1 MWKEDMIMRLIFRE
15 LFIFSPSEKKAKK
28 VEFTDG
34 INIITSS
41 QEDGTDRGKSVIMR
55 SLYHTMGAEGCF
67 EKNWEGKD
75 KVYVLKIDIDGIWY
89 YIYRSA
95 ELFKF
100 FSEDKEVLFTSVSS
114 RELSEKLKRY
124 TNFAVQLPNR
134 SEKLEVTPPAYNY
147 LPFYLDQDHYEGNN
161 YAAFKNLGQYAGF
174 RENVLF
180 YHLGVYNEE
189 YFELVHSRDEIKER
203 KAKCESQLDIFKAM
217 IEGLD
222 KKLAGASVSSSYE
235 ALRKDV
241 AIYQKEYAEVLDK
254 LSKSKKKLIDLRNHL
269 YETEQMLKEI
279 EDVSKES
286 EKKIKKL
293 RKHICP
299 ECGTELADTIQLK
312 SKNYNLIEDAILIK
326 NDLQISLLEYQMQI
340 EKEEK
345 MYKELLEQMSAYE
358 KKLKINN
365 EKTDDV
371 LRQKGLSELR
381 DEVVSEQVDVIDAI
395 ETAKAELKD
404 VGTKINAY
412 GTKKK
417 RVEAQYYEHMMTAR
431 TQFGLNELSP
441 DSFKKITNSVNA
453 SGSNKNIATI
463 VWYITILEL
472 RKMFNKDAIEFP
484 VVFDS
489 PNNVETDNQKKYG
502 LVQYIINK
510 CDSGQL
516 ILSLL
521 GFNEKDI
528 EPDKQVH
535 IITLTND
542 KYKLLDS
549 ESYELYKD
557 LLDELCDASSLQ
569 I

>member
-1 MWKEDMIMRLIFRE
+1 MRLIFRE

-28 VEFTDG
+28 VEFVDG
-34 INIITSS
+34 INVITSS

-55 SLYHTMGAEGCF
+55 SLYHTMGAEGYF

-75 KVYVLKIDIDGIWY
+75 KVYVLKIDIDGIEY
-89 YIYRSA
+89 FIYRSA

-100 FSEDKEVLFTSVSS
+100 FSEDKKVLFTSVSS
-114 RELSEKLKRY
+114 KELSEKLKQY
-124 TNFAVQLPNR
+124 TDFAVQLPNR
-134 SEKLEVTPPAYNY
+134 SEKLEVTPPVYNY

-161 YAAFKNLGQYAGF
+161 YAAFRNLGQYTRF

-189 YFELVHSRDEIKER
+189 YFELVRSRDEIKER
-203 KAKCESQLDIFKAM
+203 KAKSELQLEIVKAM
-217 IEGLD
+217 LKGLD

-235 ALRKDV
+235 ALKKDV
-241 AIYQKEYAEVLDK
+241 AIYQKEYADVLDK
-254 LSKSKKKLIDLRNHL
+254 LSRSKKKLIDLRNHL
-269 YETEQMLKEI
+269 YETEQLLKEI
-279 EDVSKES
+279 EEVSRES
-286 EKKIKKL
+286 ERKIKKL

-299 ECGTELADTIQLK
+299 ECGTELSDTIHLK
-312 SKNYNLIEDAILIK
+312 SKNYNLIEDAILLK
-326 NDLQISLLEYQMQI
+326 NDLQISFLEYQREI
-340 EKEEK
+340 EKEENI
-345 MYKELLEQMSAYE
+345 YKKFLEQMSIYE
-358 KKLKINN
+358 QKLRINT
-365 EKTDDV
+365 EKVEDV

-395 ETAKAELKD
+395 EADKAELMVIK
-404 VGTKINAY
+404 TKINAY

-417 RVEAQYYEHMMTAR
+417 QVEEQYYEYMLTAR

-441 DSFKKITNSVNA
+441 DSFRKLTNSVNA
-453 SGSNKNIATI
+453 SGSNKNIVTI
-463 VWYITILEL
+463 VWYIVILEL
-472 RKMFNKDAIEFP
+472 RKIFNKEAIEFP

-510 CDSGQL
+510 CSSGQL

-521 GFNEKDI
+521 GFDEKDI
-528 EPDKQVH
+528 ETDKEIH
-535 IITLTND
+535 IIKLTND

-557 LLDELCDASSLQ
+557 LLDELCDAS
-569 I
+569 

>member
-1 MWKEDMIMRLIFRE
+1 MRLIFRE

-55 SLYHTMGAEGCF
+55 SLYHTMGAEGWF

-75 KVYVLKIDIDGIWY
+75 KVYILKFDIDGIGY

-100 FSEDKEVLFTSVSS
+100 FSDDKEVLFKSVSS
-114 RELSEKLKRY
+114 RELSEKLKCY

-147 LPFYLDQDHYEGNN
+147 LPFYLDQDHYDGNN
-161 YAAFKNLGQYAGF
+161 YAAFKNLGQYTGF

-180 YHLGVYNEE
+180 YHLGIYNEE
-189 YFELVHSRDEIKER
+189 YFELVHSREKIKER
-203 KAKCESQLDIFKAM
+203 KAKRESKLEIFKAM
-217 IEGLD
+217 RESIDE
-222 KKLAGASVSSSYE
+222 KLAGISVSSSYE

-241 AIYQKEYAEVLDK
+241 SIYQKEYADVMDK
-254 LSKSKKKLIDLRNHL
+254 LSKSKKKLIDLRNQL
-269 YETEQMLKEI
+269 YEAENMLKEI
-279 EDVSKES
+279 DNVSKDS
-286 EKKIKKL
+286 ERKINKL

-326 NDLQISLLEYQMQI
+326 NDLQISLLEYQRKI

-345 MYKELLEQMSAYE
+345 LYEELLEQMSIYE
-358 KKLKINN
+358 KKLRINN
-365 EKTDDV
+365 KKANDV
-371 LRQKGLSELR
+371 LRQKGLSELK
-381 DEVVSEQVDVIDAI
+381 DDVVSEQSDMINAI
-395 ETAKAELKD
+395 ENDKAELKS
-404 VGTKINAY
+404 VGSKINAY
-412 GTKKK
+412 GVKKK
-417 RVEAQYYEHMMTAR
+417 RLEEQYYEHMMTAR

-463 VWYITILEL
+463 IWYITILEL
-472 RKMFNKDAIEFP
+472 RRIFNKNAIEFP

-502 LVQYIINK
+502 LVQYIVNK
-510 CDSGQL
+510 CNSGQL

-528 EPDKQVH
+528 KTDKKINV
-535 IITLTND
+535 IMLTND

-549 ESYELYKD
+549 ESYELYED
-557 LLDELCDASSLQ
+557 LLNKLCDA
-569 I
+569 

>member
-75 KVYVLKIDIDGIWY
+75 KVYVLKIDIDGIGY

-147 LPFYLDQDHYEGNN
+147 LPFYIDQDHYEGNN
-161 YAAFKNLGQYAGF
+161 YAAFKNLGQYVGF

-189 YFELVHSRDEIKER
+189 YFELVHSRDEIKEK
-203 KAKCESQLDIFKAM
+203 KAQSESQLEIFKAM

-222 KKLAGASVSSSYE
+222 KKLAGVSVSSSYE

-293 RKHICP
+293 CKHICP

-358 KKLKINN
+358 KN
-365 EKTDDV
+365 
-371 LRQKGLSELR
+371 
-381 DEVVSEQVDVIDAI
+381 
-395 ETAKAELKD
+395 
-404 VGTKINAY
+404 
-412 GTKKK
+412 
-417 RVEAQYYEHMMTAR
+417 
-431 TQFGLNELSP
+431 
-441 DSFKKITNSVNA
+441 
-453 SGSNKNIATI
+453 
-463 VWYITILEL
+463 
-472 RKMFNKDAIEFP
+472 
-484 VVFDS
+484 
-489 PNNVETDNQKKYG
+489 
-502 LVQYIINK
+502 
-510 CDSGQL
+510 
-516 ILSLL
+516 
-521 GFNEKDI
+521 
-528 EPDKQVH
+528 
-535 IITLTND
+535 
-542 KYKLLDS
+542 
-549 ESYELYKD
+549 
-557 LLDELCDASSLQ
+557 
-569 I
+569 

>member
-15 LFIFSPSEKKAKK
+15 LFVFSPSEKKAKK
-28 VEFTDG
+28 VVFMDG

-67 EKNWEGKD
+67 EKNWEGKN
-75 KVYVLKIDIDGIWY
+75 KVYVLKMDIDGIEY

-100 FSEDKEVLFTSVSS
+100 FSKDKKVLFTSVSS

-134 SEKLEVTPPAYNY
+134 SERLEVTPPAYNY

-189 YFELVHSRDEIKER
+189 YFQLVHSRDEIKER
-203 KAKCESQLDIFKAM
+203 KAKNESQLEIYKAM
-217 IEGLD
+217 LEGLD

-235 ALRKDV
+235 ALKKDV

-269 YETEQMLKEI
+269 YETGQMLKEI

-299 ECGTELADTIQLK
+299 ECGRELSDTIQLK
-312 SKNYNLIEDAILIK
+312 SKNYNLIEDAILLK
-326 NDLQISLLEYQMQI
+326 NDLQVSLLEYQKKI

-345 MYKELLEQMSAYE
+345 LYKELLGQMSEYE
-358 KKLKINN
+358 KKLKINTR
-365 EKTDDV
+365 KVDDV
-371 LRQKGLSELR
+371 LRRKGLSELR
-381 DEVVSEQVDVIDAI
+381 DEVVSEQMDVIGTI
-395 ETAKAELKD
+395 EKDKAELKT
-404 VGTKINAY
+404 VGTQISAY

-417 RVEAQYYEHMMTAR
+417 RIEEQYYEHMLTAR

-441 DSFKKITNSVNA
+441 DSFKKLTNSVNA

-472 RKMFNKDAIEFP
+472 RKIFNGEAIEFP

-489 PNNVETDNQKKYG
+489 PNNVETDNQKKHG
-502 LVQYIINK
+502 LVQYIIDK
-510 CDSGQL
+510 CNSGQL

-521 GFNEKDI
+521 GFDEKNI
-528 EPDKQVH
+528 ETDKQIH

-542 KYKLLDS
+542 KYQLLDS

-557 LLDELCDASSLQ
+557 LLDELCAAS
-569 I
+569 

>member
-1 MWKEDMIMRLIFRE
+1 MIMRLIFRE

-28 VEFTDG
+28 VEFVDG
-34 INIITSS
+34 INVITSS

-55 SLYHTMGAEGCF
+55 SLYHTMGAEGYF

-75 KVYVLKIDIDGIWY
+75 KVYVLKIDIDGIEY
-89 YIYRSA
+89 FIYRSA

-100 FSEDKEVLFTSVSS
+100 FSEDKKVLFTSVSS
-114 RELSEKLKRY
+114 KELSEKLKQY
-124 TNFAVQLPNR
+124 TDFAVQLPNR
-134 SEKLEVTPPAYNY
+134 SEKLEVTPPVYNY

-161 YAAFKNLGQYAGF
+161 YAAFRNLGQYTRF

-189 YFELVHSRDEIKER
+189 YFELVRSRDEIKER
-203 KAKCESQLDIFKAM
+203 KAKSELQLEIVKAM
-217 IEGLD
+217 LKGLD

-235 ALRKDV
+235 ALKKDV
-241 AIYQKEYAEVLDK
+241 AIYQKEYADVLDK
-254 LSKSKKKLIDLRNHL
+254 LSRSKKKLIDLRNHL
-269 YETEQMLKEI
+269 YETEQLLKEI
-279 EDVSKES
+279 EEVSRES
-286 EKKIKKL
+286 ERKIKKL

-299 ECGTELADTIQLK
+299 ECGTELSDTIHLK
-312 SKNYNLIEDAILIK
+312 SKNYNLIEDAILLK
-326 NDLQISLLEYQMQI
+326 NDLQISFLEYQREI
-340 EKEEK
+340 EKEENI
-345 MYKELLEQMSAYE
+345 YKKFLEQMSIYE
-358 KKLKINN
+358 QKLRINT
-365 EKTDDV
+365 EKVEDV

-395 ETAKAELKD
+395 EADKAELMVIK
-404 VGTKINAY
+404 TKINAY

-417 RVEAQYYEHMMTAR
+417 QVEEQYYEYMLTAR

-441 DSFKKITNSVNA
+441 DSFRKLTNSVNA
-453 SGSNKNIATI
+453 SGSNKNIVTI
-463 VWYITILEL
+463 VWYIVILEL
-472 RKMFNKDAIEFP
+472 RKIFNKEAIEFP

-510 CDSGQL
+510 CSSGQL

-521 GFNEKDI
+521 GFDEKDI
-528 EPDKQVH
+528 ETDKEIH
-535 IITLTND
+535 IIKLTND

-557 LLDELCDASSLQ
+557 LLDELCDAS
-569 I
+569 

>member
-75 KVYVLKIDIDGIWY
+75 KVYVLKIDIDGIGY

-114 RELSEKLKRY
+114 RELSEKLKSY

-147 LPFYLDQDHYEGNN
+147 LPFYIDQDHYEGNN
-161 YAAFKNLGQYAGF
+161 YAAFKNLGQYVGF

-189 YFELVHSRDEIKER
+189 YFELVHSRDEIKEK
-203 KAKCESQLDIFKAM
+203 KAQSESQLEIFKAM

-222 KKLAGASVSSSYE
+222 KKLAGVSVSSSYE

-241 AIYQKEYAEVLDK
+241 AIYQKEYAEVLGK

-326 NDLQISLLEYQMQI
+326 NDLQISLLEYQRQI

-381 DEVVSEQVDVIDAI
+381 DEVVSEQIDVIDAI
-395 ETAKAELKD
+395 ETAKAELKA

-412 GTKKK
+412 GTK
-417 RVEAQYYEHMMTAR
+417 R
-431 TQFGLNELSP
+431 
-441 DSFKKITNSVNA
+441 
-453 SGSNKNIATI
+453 SG
-463 VWYITILEL
+463 
-472 RKMFNKDAIEFP
+472 
-484 VVFDS
+484 
-489 PNNVETDNQKKYG
+489 
-502 LVQYIINK
+502 
-510 CDSGQL
+510 
-516 ILSLL
+516 
-521 GFNEKDI
+521 
-528 EPDKQVH
+528 
-535 IITLTND
+535 
-542 KYKLLDS
+542 
-549 ESYELYKD
+549 
-557 LLDELCDASSLQ
+557 
-569 I
+569 

>member
-1 MWKEDMIMRLIFRE
+1 MIMRLIFRE
-15 LFIFSPSEKKAKK
+15 LYIFSPSEKKAKK
-28 VEFTDG
+28 VDFKDG
-34 INIITSS
+34 VNIITSS

-55 SLYHTMGAEGCF
+55 SLYHAMGAEGYF
-67 EKNWEGKD
+67 ERNWGNKD
-75 KVYVLKIDIDGIWY
+75 KVYILGVEIDDKKY
-89 YIYRSA
+89 YLYRSA

-100 FSEDKEVLFTSVSS
+100 FTWDKKVLFSSISS
-114 RELSEKLKRY
+114 RELSEKFKKY

-134 SEKLEVTPPAYNY
+134 NEKMEVTPPVYNY

-161 YAAFKNLGQYAGF
+161 YASFKNLGQYTGF

-203 KAKCESQLDIFKAM
+203 KAKNESQFEILEAM
-217 IEGLD
+217 LAGLD
-222 KKLAGASVSSSYE
+222 KKLEGMSISSSYE
-235 ALRKDV
+235 ALKKDV
-241 AIYQKEYAEVLDK
+241 DMYQRDYSLVLDK

-269 YETEQMLKEI
+269 YETELMLREI

-293 RKHICP
+293 CKHICP
-299 ECGTELADTIQLK
+299 ECGTELSDTILLK
-312 SKNYNLIEDAILIK
+312 SRHYNLIEDAILIK
-326 NDLQISLLEYQMQI
+326 NDLQKSLLEYQSKI
-340 EKEEK
+340 EKEESV
-345 MYKELLEQMSAYE
+345 YKKLLDDMSVYE
-358 KKLKINN
+358 EKLKINN
-365 EKTDDV
+365 KQADDV

-381 DEVVSEQVDVIDAI
+381 DEIISERVDVTSAI
-395 ETAKAELKD
+395 ETDMAELKT
-404 VGTKINAY
+404 VGEKIKAY
-412 GTKKK
+412 GAKKK
-417 RVEAQYYEHMMTAR
+417 KIEKQYYECMMMAR
-431 TQFGLNELSP
+431 TKFGLNELSTE
-441 DSFKKITNSVNA
+441 SFRKLTNSVNA

-472 RKMFNKDAIEFP
+472 RKLFNKEAIEFP

-489 PNNVETDNQKKYG
+489 PNNVETDNQKKHS

-510 CDSGQL
+510 CSSGQL

-521 GFNEKDI
+521 GFEENDI
-528 EPDKQVH
+528 ETDKQIH
-535 IITLTND
+535 IVTLSNA

-557 LLDELCDASSLQ
+557 LLDELCDASIDSKPKV
-569 I
+569 

>member
-1 MWKEDMIMRLIFRE
+1 MRLIFRE

-75 KVYVLKIDIDGIWY
+75 KVYVLKIDIDGIGY

>member
-1 MWKEDMIMRLIFRE
+1 MRLIFRE
-15 LFIFSPSEKKAKK
+15 LFVFSPSEKKAKK
-28 VEFTDG
+28 VVFMDG

-67 EKNWEGKD
+67 EKNWEGKN
-75 KVYVLKIDIDGIWY
+75 KVYVLKMDIDGIEY

-100 FSEDKEVLFTSVSS
+100 FSKDKKVLFTSVSS

-134 SEKLEVTPPAYNY
+134 SERLEVTPPAYNY

-189 YFELVHSRDEIKER
+189 YFQLVHSRDEIKER
-203 KAKCESQLDIFKAM
+203 KAKNESQLEIYKAM
-217 IEGLD
+217 LEGLD

-235 ALRKDV
+235 ALKKDV

-269 YETEQMLKEI
+269 YETGQMLKEI

-299 ECGTELADTIQLK
+299 ECGRELSDTIQLK
-312 SKNYNLIEDAILIK
+312 SKNYNLIEDAILLK
-326 NDLQISLLEYQMQI
+326 NDLQVSLLEYQKKI

-345 MYKELLEQMSAYE
+345 LYKELLGQMSEYE
-358 KKLKINN
+358 KKLKINTR
-365 EKTDDV
+365 KVDDV
-371 LRQKGLSELR
+371 LRRKGLSELR
-381 DEVVSEQVDVIDAI
+381 DEVVSEQMDVIGTI
-395 ETAKAELKD
+395 EKDKAELKT
-404 VGTKINAY
+404 VGTQISAY

-417 RVEAQYYEHMMTAR
+417 RIEEQYYEHMLTAR

-441 DSFKKITNSVNA
+441 DSFKKLTNSVNA

-472 RKMFNKDAIEFP
+472 RKIFNGEAIEFP

-489 PNNVETDNQKKYG
+489 PNNVETDNQKKHG
-502 LVQYIINK
+502 LVQYIIDK
-510 CDSGQL
+510 CNSGQL

-521 GFNEKDI
+521 GFDEKNI
-528 EPDKQVH
+528 ETDKQIH

-542 KYKLLDS
+542 KYQLLDS

-557 LLDELCDASSLQ
+557 LLDELCDAS
-569 I
+569 

>member
-1 MWKEDMIMRLIFRE
+1 MRLIFRE

-75 KVYVLKIDIDGIWY
+75 KVYILKFDIDGIGY

-100 FSEDKEVLFTSVSS
+100 FSDDKEVLFKSVSS
-114 RELSEKLKRY
+114 RELSEKLKCY

-147 LPFYLDQDHYEGNN
+147 LPFYLDQDHYDGNN
-161 YAAFKNLGQYAGF
+161 YAAFKNLGQYTGF

-180 YHLGVYNEE
+180 YHLGIYNEE
-189 YFELVHSRDEIKER
+189 YFKLVHSREKIKER
-203 KAKCESQLDIFKAM
+203 KAKRESKLEIFKAM
-217 IEGLD
+217 WESIDE
-222 KKLAGASVSSSYE
+222 KLAGISVSSSYE

-241 AIYQKEYAEVLDK
+241 AIYQKEYADVMDK
-254 LSKSKKKLIDLRNHL
+254 LSKSKKKLIDLRNQL
-269 YETEQMLKEI
+269 YEAENMLKEI
-279 EDVSKES
+279 DNVSKDS
-286 EKKIKKL
+286 ERKINKL

-312 SKNYNLIEDAILIK
+312 SKNYNLIEDVILIK
-326 NDLQISLLEYQMQI
+326 NDLQISLLEYQRKI

-345 MYKELLEQMSAYE
+345 LYEELLEQMFIYE
-358 KKLKINN
+358 KKLRINN
-365 EKTDDV
+365 KKANDV
-371 LRQKGLSELR
+371 LRQKGLSELK
-381 DEVVSEQVDVIDAI
+381 DDVVSEQSDMINAI
-395 ETAKAELKD
+395 ENDKAELKS
-404 VGTKINAY
+404 VGSKINAY
-412 GTKKK
+412 GVKKK
-417 RVEAQYYEHMMTAR
+417 QLEEQYYEHMMTAR

-463 VWYITILEL
+463 IWYITILEL
-472 RKMFNKDAIEFP
+472 RRIFNKNAIEFP

-502 LVQYIINK
+502 LVQYIVNK
-510 CDSGQL
+510 CNSGQL

-528 EPDKQVH
+528 KTDKKINV
-535 IITLTND
+535 IMLTND

-549 ESYELYKD
+549 ESYELYED
-557 LLDELCDASSLQ
+557 LLNKLCDA
-569 I
+569 

>member
-1 MWKEDMIMRLIFRE
+1 MRLIFRE
-15 LFIFSPSEKKAKK
+15 LFVFSPSEKKAKK
-28 VEFTDG
+28 VVFMDG

-67 EKNWEGKD
+67 EKNWEGKN
-75 KVYVLKIDIDGIWY
+75 KVYVLKMDIDGIEY

-100 FSEDKEVLFTSVSS
+100 FSKDKKVLFTSVSS

-134 SEKLEVTPPAYNY
+134 SERLEVTPPAYNY

-189 YFELVHSRDEIKER
+189 YFQLVHSRDEIKER
-203 KAKCESQLDIFKAM
+203 KAKNESQLEIYKAM
-217 IEGLD
+217 LEGLD

-235 ALRKDV
+235 ALKKDV
-241 AIYQKEYAEVLDK
+241 AVYQKEYAEVLDK

-269 YETEQMLKEI
+269 YETGQMLKEI

-299 ECGTELADTIQLK
+299 ECGRELSDTIQLK
-312 SKNYNLIEDAILIK
+312 SKNYNLIEDAILLK
-326 NDLQISLLEYQMQI
+326 NDLQVSLLEYQKKI

-345 MYKELLEQMSAYE
+345 LYKELLGQMSEYE
-358 KKLKINN
+358 KKLKINTR
-365 EKTDDV
+365 KVDDV
-371 LRQKGLSELR
+371 LRRKGLSELR
-381 DEVVSEQVDVIDAI
+381 DEVVSEQMDVIGTI
-395 ETAKAELKD
+395 EKDKAELKT
-404 VGTKINAY
+404 VGTQISAY

-417 RVEAQYYEHMMTAR
+417 RIEEQYYEHMLTAR

-441 DSFKKITNSVNA
+441 DSFKKLTNSVNA

-472 RKMFNKDAIEFP
+472 RKIFNGEAIEFP

-489 PNNVETDNQKKYG
+489 PNNVETDNQKKHG
-502 LVQYIINK
+502 LVQYIIDK
-510 CDSGQL
+510 CNSGQL

-521 GFNEKDI
+521 GFDEKNI
-528 EPDKQVH
+528 ETDKQIH

-542 KYKLLDS
+542 KYQLLDS

-557 LLDELCDASSLQ
+557 LLDELCDAS
-569 I
+569 

>member
-1 MWKEDMIMRLIFRE
+1 MIMRLIFRE
-15 LFIFSPSEKKAKK
+15 LYIFVPSEKKAKK

-67 EKNWEGKD
+67 ERNWASKD
-75 KVYVLKIDIDGIWY
+75 KVYILKIDIDGVGY
-89 YIYRSA
+89 YVYRSA

-100 FSEDKEVLFTSVSS
+100 FNVDKKVLFTSVSS
-114 RELSEKLKRY
+114 MELSENLRRY

-161 YAAFKNLGQYAGF
+161 YSSFNKLGQYTGF
-174 RENVLF
+174 RESVLF

-189 YFELVHSRDEIKER
+189 YFELLHNRDEIKER
-203 KAKCESQLDIFKAM
+203 KEENESQMVILNAMLD
-217 IEGLD
+217 GLD
-222 KKLAGASVSSSYE
+222 RKLAGASVSSSYE
-235 ALRKDV
+235 ALQKDI
-241 AIYQKEYAEVLDK
+241 AMYQREYSEVLNK
-254 LSKSKKKLIDLRNHL
+254 LSTSKKKLIDLRNHL

-279 EDVSKES
+279 EDVSGES

-293 RKHICP
+293 CRHICP
-299 ECGTELADTIQLK
+299 ECGTELSDTIHLK
-312 SKNYNLIEDAILIK
+312 SKHYNLIEDAILIK
-326 NDLQISLLEYQMQI
+326 NDLQISLLEYQRQI

-345 MYKELLEQMSAYE
+345 IYKELLGQMSAYE
-358 KKLKINN
+358 EKLKINN
-365 EKTDDV
+365 EQADDV

-381 DEVVSEQVDVIDAI
+381 DEVVSEQMDVVDAI
-395 ETAKAELKD
+395 EADKAELKV
-404 VGTKINAY
+404 VGAKIKAY
-412 GTKKK
+412 GEKKK
-417 RVEAQYYEHMMTAR
+417 KVEEQYYEHMMAAR
-431 TQFGLNELSP
+431 TKFGLNELSP
-441 DSFKKITNSVNA
+441 DSFKKLTNSVNA

-472 RKMFNKDAIEFP
+472 RKLFNKDAIEFP

-502 LVQYIINK
+502 LVQYVADK
-510 CDSGQL
+510 CGSGQL

-521 GFNEKDI
+521 GFEEKDI
-528 EPDKQVH
+528 ETDSH
-535 IITLTND
+535 INIITLTNE
-542 KYKLLDS
+542 KYKLLDV
-549 ESYELYKD
+549 ESYETYKD
-557 LLDELCDASSLQ
+557 LLDELCDASYSQ

>member
-1 MWKEDMIMRLIFRE
+1 MRLIFRE
-15 LFIFSPSEKKAKK
+15 LFVFSPSEKKAKK
-28 VEFTDG
+28 VVFMDG

-67 EKNWEGKD
+67 EKNWEGKN
-75 KVYVLKIDIDGIWY
+75 KVYVLKMDIDGIEY

-100 FSEDKEVLFTSVSS
+100 FSKDKKVLFTSVSS

-134 SEKLEVTPPAYNY
+134 SERLEVTPPAYNY

-189 YFELVHSRDEIKER
+189 YFQLVHSRDEIKER
-203 KAKCESQLDIFKAM
+203 KAKNESQLEIYKAM
-217 IEGLD
+217 LEGLD

-235 ALRKDV
+235 ALKKDV

-254 LSKSKKKLIDLRNHL
+254 LSKSKKRLIDLRNHL
-269 YETEQMLKEI
+269 YETGQMLKEI

-299 ECGTELADTIQLK
+299 ECGRELSDTIQLK
-312 SKNYNLIEDAILIK
+312 SKNYNLIEDAILLK
-326 NDLQISLLEYQMQI
+326 NDLQVSLLEYQKKI

-345 MYKELLEQMSAYE
+345 LYKELLGQMSEYE
-358 KKLKINN
+358 KKLKINTR
-365 EKTDDV
+365 KVDDV
-371 LRQKGLSELR
+371 LRRKGLSELR
-381 DEVVSEQVDVIDAI
+381 DEVVSEQMDVIGKI
-395 ETAKAELKD
+395 EKDKAELKT
-404 VGTKINAY
+404 VGTQISAY

-417 RVEAQYYEHMMTAR
+417 RIEEQYYEHMLTAR

-441 DSFKKITNSVNA
+441 DSFKKLTNSVNA

-472 RKMFNKDAIEFP
+472 RKIFNGEAIEFP

-489 PNNVETDNQKKYG
+489 PNNVETDNQKKHG
-502 LVQYIINK
+502 LVQYIIDK
-510 CDSGQL
+510 CNSGQL

-521 GFNEKDI
+521 GFDEKNI
-528 EPDKQVH
+528 ETDKQIH

-542 KYKLLDS
+542 KYQLLDS

-557 LLDELCDASSLQ
+557 LLDELCDAS
-569 I
+569 

>member
-15 LFIFSPSEKKAKK
+15 LFVFSPSEKKAKK
-28 VEFTDG
+28 VVFMDG

-67 EKNWEGKD
+67 EKNWEGKN
-75 KVYVLKIDIDGIWY
+75 KVYVLKMDIDGIEY

-100 FSEDKEVLFTSVSS
+100 FSKDKKVLFTSVSS

-134 SEKLEVTPPAYNY
+134 SERLEVTPPAYNY

-189 YFELVHSRDEIKER
+189 YFQLVHSRDEIKER
-203 KAKCESQLDIFKAM
+203 KAKNESQLEIYKAM
-217 IEGLD
+217 LEGLD

-235 ALRKDV
+235 ALKKDV
-241 AIYQKEYAEVLDK
+241 AVYQKEYAEVLDK

-269 YETEQMLKEI
+269 YETGQMLKEI

-299 ECGTELADTIQLK
+299 ECGRELSDTIQLK
-312 SKNYNLIEDAILIK
+312 SKNYNLIEDAILLK
-326 NDLQISLLEYQMQI
+326 NDLQVSLLEYQKKI

-345 MYKELLEQMSAYE
+345 LYKELLGQMSEYE
-358 KKLKINN
+358 KKLKINTR
-365 EKTDDV
+365 KVDDV
-371 LRQKGLSELR
+371 LRRKGLSELR
-381 DEVVSEQVDVIDAI
+381 DEVVSEQMDVIGTI
-395 ETAKAELKD
+395 EKDKAELKT
-404 VGTKINAY
+404 VGTQISAY

-417 RVEAQYYEHMMTAR
+417 RIEEQYYEHMLTAR

-441 DSFKKITNSVNA
+441 DSFKKLTNSVNA

-472 RKMFNKDAIEFP
+472 RKIFNGEAIEFP

-489 PNNVETDNQKKYG
+489 PNNVETDNQKKHG
-502 LVQYIINK
+502 LVQYIIDK
-510 CDSGQL
+510 CNSGQL

-521 GFNEKDI
+521 GFDEKNI
-528 EPDKQVH
+528 ETDKQIH

-542 KYKLLDS
+542 KYQLLDS

-557 LLDELCDASSLQ
+557 LLDELCDAS
-569 I
+569 

>member
-55 SLYHTMGAEGCF
+55 SLYHTMGAEGWF

-75 KVYVLKIDIDGIWY
+75 KVYILKFDIDGIGY

-100 FSEDKEVLFTSVSS
+100 FSDDKEVLFKSVSS
-114 RELSEKLKRY
+114 RELSEKLKCY

-147 LPFYLDQDHYEGNN
+147 LPFYLDQDHYDGNN
-161 YAAFKNLGQYAGF
+161 YAAFKNLGQYTGF

-180 YHLGVYNEE
+180 YHLGIYNEE
-189 YFELVHSRDEIKER
+189 YFELVHSREKIKER
-203 KAKCESQLDIFKAM
+203 KAKRESKLEIFKAM
-217 IEGLD
+217 RESIDE
-222 KKLAGASVSSSYE
+222 KLAGISVSSSYE

-241 AIYQKEYAEVLDK
+241 SIYQKEYADVMDK
-254 LSKSKKKLIDLRNHL
+254 LSKSKKKLIDLRNQL
-269 YETEQMLKEI
+269 YEAENMLKEI
-279 EDVSKES
+279 DNVSKDS
-286 EKKIKKL
+286 ERKINKL

-326 NDLQISLLEYQMQI
+326 NDLQISLLEYQRKI

-345 MYKELLEQMSAYE
+345 LYEELLEQMSIYE
-358 KKLKINN
+358 KKLRINN
-365 EKTDDV
+365 KKANDV
-371 LRQKGLSELR
+371 LRQKGLSELK
-381 DEVVSEQVDVIDAI
+381 DDVVSEQSDMINAI
-395 ETAKAELKD
+395 ENDKAELKS
-404 VGTKINAY
+404 VGSKINAY
-412 GTKKK
+412 GVKKK
-417 RVEAQYYEHMMTAR
+417 RLEEQYYEHMMTAR

-463 VWYITILEL
+463 IWYITILEL
-472 RKMFNKDAIEFP
+472 RRIFNKNAIEFP

-502 LVQYIINK
+502 LVQYIVNK
-510 CDSGQL
+510 CNSGQL

-528 EPDKQVH
+528 KTDKKINV
-535 IITLTND
+535 IMLTND

-549 ESYELYKD
+549 ESYELYED
-557 LLDELCDASSLQ
+557 LLNKLCDA
-569 I
+569 

>member
-15 LFIFSPSEKKAKK
+15 LFVFSPSEKKAKK
-28 VEFTDG
+28 VVFMDG

-67 EKNWEGKD
+67 EKNWEGKN
-75 KVYVLKIDIDGIWY
+75 KVYVLKMDIDGIEY

-100 FSEDKEVLFTSVSS
+100 FSKDKKVLFTSVSS

-134 SEKLEVTPPAYNY
+134 SERLEVTPPAYNY

-189 YFELVHSRDEIKER
+189 YFQLVHSRDEIKER
-203 KAKCESQLDIFKAM
+203 KAKNESQLEIYKAM
-217 IEGLD
+217 LEGLD

-235 ALRKDV
+235 ALKKDV

-269 YETEQMLKEI
+269 YETGQMLKEI

-299 ECGTELADTIQLK
+299 ECGRELSDTIQLK
-312 SKNYNLIEDAILIK
+312 SKNYNLIEDAILLK
-326 NDLQISLLEYQMQI
+326 NDLQVSLLEYQKKI

-345 MYKELLEQMSAYE
+345 LYKELLGQMSEYE
-358 KKLKINN
+358 KKLKINTR
-365 EKTDDV
+365 KVDDV
-371 LRQKGLSELR
+371 LRRKGLSELR
-381 DEVVSEQVDVIDAI
+381 DEVVSEQMDVIGTI
-395 ETAKAELKD
+395 EKDKAELKT
-404 VGTKINAY
+404 VGTQISAY

-417 RVEAQYYEHMMTAR
+417 RIEEQYYEHMLTAR

-441 DSFKKITNSVNA
+441 DSFKKLTNSVNA

-472 RKMFNKDAIEFP
+472 RKIFNGEAIEFP

-489 PNNVETDNQKKYG
+489 PNNVETDNQKKHG
-502 LVQYIINK
+502 LVQYIIDK
-510 CDSGQL
+510 CNSGQL

-521 GFNEKDI
+521 GFDEKNI
-528 EPDKQVH
+528 ETDKQIH

-542 KYKLLDS
+542 KYQLLDS

-557 LLDELCDASSLQ
+557 LLDELCDAS
-569 I
+569 

>member
-1 MWKEDMIMRLIFRE
+1 MIMRLVFRE
-15 LFIFSPSEKKAKK
+15 LYIFAPSEKKAKK

-34 INIITSS
+34 INVITSS

-67 EKNWEGKD
+67 EKNWASKD
-75 KVYVLKIDIDGIWY
+75 KVYVLKIDIDGVGY
-89 YIYRSA
+89 YIYRSSD
-95 ELFKF
+95 LFKF
-100 FSEDKEVLFTSVSS
+100 FNADKQVLFTSVSS
-114 RELSEKLKRY
+114 TELSENLRRY

-134 SEKLEVTPPAYNY
+134 SEKLEITPPAYNY

-161 YAAFKNLGQYAGF
+161 YSAFKNLGQYTGF

-189 YFELVHSRDEIKER
+189 YFELVHNRDEIKEG
-203 KAKCESQLDIFKAM
+203 KANNESQLEILKAM
-217 IEGLD
+217 LDGLD
-222 KKLAGASVSSSYE
+222 RKLAGASVSSSYE
-235 ALRKDV
+235 ALKKDV
-241 AIYQKEYAEVLDK
+241 AMYQREYSEVLDK
-254 LSKSKKKLIDLRNHL
+254 LSKSKKKLIDLRNQL

-286 EKKIKKL
+286 EKKIRKL

-299 ECGTELADTIQLK
+299 ECGSELLDTIHLK
-312 SKNYNLIEDAILIK
+312 SRHYNLIEDAILIK
-326 NDLQISLLEYQMQI
+326 NDLQMSLLEYQRQI
-340 EKEEK
+340 EKEEEI
-345 MYKELLEQMSAYE
+345 YKELLGQMSAYE
-358 KKLKINN
+358 EKLKMNN
-365 EKTDDV
+365 EQADDV

-381 DEVVSEQVDVIDAI
+381 DEVVSEQVDVVDAI
-395 ETAKAELKD
+395 EKDETELKA
-404 VGTKINAY
+404 VGAKIKAY
-412 GTKKK
+412 GEKKK
-417 RVEAQYYEHMMTAR
+417 KIEEQYYERMLAAR

-441 DSFKKITNSVNA
+441 DSFKKLTNSVNA
-453 SGSNKNIATI
+453 SGSNKNIVTI

-472 RKMFNKDAIEFP
+472 RKVFNKDAIEFP

-502 LVQYIINK
+502 LVQYVADK
-510 CDSGQL
+510 CSSGQL

-521 GFNEKDI
+521 GFDEKDI
-528 EPDKQVH
+528 ETDSQIN
-535 IITLTND
+535 IITLTNE

-557 LLDELCDASSLQ
+557 LLEELCDAS
-569 I
+569 

>member
-1 MWKEDMIMRLIFRE
+1 MWKEAMIMRLIFRE
-15 LFIFSPSEKKAKK
+15 LFVFSPSEKKAKK
-28 VEFTDG
+28 VVFMDG

-67 EKNWEGKD
+67 EKNWEGKN
-75 KVYVLKIDIDGIWY
+75 KVYVLKMDIDGIEY

-100 FSEDKEVLFTSVSS
+100 FSKDKKVLFTSVSS

-134 SEKLEVTPPAYNY
+134 SERLEVTPPAYNY

-189 YFELVHSRDEIKER
+189 YFQLVHSRDEIKER
-203 KAKCESQLDIFKAM
+203 KAKNESQLEIYKAM
-217 IEGLD
+217 LEGLD

-235 ALRKDV
+235 ALKKDV

-254 LSKSKKKLIDLRNHL
+254 LSKSKKRLIDLRNHL
-269 YETEQMLKEI
+269 YETGQMLKEI

-299 ECGTELADTIQLK
+299 ECGRELSDTIQLK
-312 SKNYNLIEDAILIK
+312 SKNYNLIEDAILLK
-326 NDLQISLLEYQMQI
+326 NDLQVSLLEYQKKI

-345 MYKELLEQMSAYE
+345 LYKELLGQMSEYE
-358 KKLKINN
+358 KKLKINTR
-365 EKTDDV
+365 KVDDV
-371 LRQKGLSELR
+371 LRRKGLSELR
-381 DEVVSEQVDVIDAI
+381 DEVVSEQMDVIGKI
-395 ETAKAELKD
+395 EKDKAELKT
-404 VGTKINAY
+404 VGTQISAY

-417 RVEAQYYEHMMTAR
+417 RIEEQYYEHMLTAR

-441 DSFKKITNSVNA
+441 DSFKKLTNSVNA

-472 RKMFNKDAIEFP
+472 RKIFNGEAIEFP

-489 PNNVETDNQKKYG
+489 PNNVETDNQKKHG
-502 LVQYIINK
+502 LVQYIIDK
-510 CDSGQL
+510 CNSGQL

-521 GFNEKDI
+521 GFDEKNI
-528 EPDKQVH
+528 ETDKQIH

-542 KYKLLDS
+542 KYQLLDS

-557 LLDELCDASSLQ
+557 LLDELCDAS
-569 I
+569 

>member
-1 MWKEDMIMRLIFRE
+1 MIIRLIFRE
-15 LFIFSPSEKKAKK
+15 LFVFSPSEKKAKK
-28 VEFTDG
+28 VVFMDG

-67 EKNWEGKD
+67 EKNWEGKN
-75 KVYVLKIDIDGIWY
+75 KVYVLKMDIDGIEY

-100 FSEDKEVLFTSVSS
+100 FSKDKKVLFTSVSS

-134 SEKLEVTPPAYNY
+134 SERLEVTPPAYNY

-189 YFELVHSRDEIKER
+189 YFQLVHSRDEIKER
-203 KAKCESQLDIFKAM
+203 KAKNESQLEIYKAM
-217 IEGLD
+217 LEGLD

-235 ALRKDV
+235 ALKKDV
-241 AIYQKEYAEVLDK
+241 AVYQKEYAEVLDK

-269 YETEQMLKEI
+269 YETGQMLKEI

-299 ECGTELADTIQLK
+299 ECGRELSDTIQLK
-312 SKNYNLIEDAILIK
+312 SKNYNLIEDAILLK
-326 NDLQISLLEYQMQI
+326 NDLQVSLLEYQKKI

-345 MYKELLEQMSAYE
+345 LYKELLGQMSEYE
-358 KKLKINN
+358 KKLKINTR
-365 EKTDDV
+365 KVDDV
-371 LRQKGLSELR
+371 LRRKGLSELR
-381 DEVVSEQVDVIDAI
+381 DEVVSEQMDVIGTI
-395 ETAKAELKD
+395 EKDKAELKT
-404 VGTKINAY
+404 VGTQISAY

-417 RVEAQYYEHMMTAR
+417 RIEEQYYEHMLTAR

-441 DSFKKITNSVNA
+441 DSFKKLTNSVNA

-472 RKMFNKDAIEFP
+472 RKIFNGEAIEFP

-489 PNNVETDNQKKYG
+489 PNNVETDNQKKHG
-502 LVQYIINK
+502 LVQYIIDK
-510 CDSGQL
+510 CNSGQL

-521 GFNEKDI
+521 GFDEKNI
-528 EPDKQVH
+528 ETDKQIH

-542 KYKLLDS
+542 KYQLLDS

-557 LLDELCDASSLQ
+557 LLDELCDAS
-569 I
+569 

>member
-1 MWKEDMIMRLIFRE
+1 MRLIFRE
-15 LFIFSPSEKKAKK
+15 LFVFSPSEKKAKK
-28 VEFTDG
+28 VVFMDG

-67 EKNWEGKD
+67 EKNWEGKN
-75 KVYVLKIDIDGIWY
+75 KVYVLKMDIDGIEY

-100 FSEDKEVLFTSVSS
+100 FSKDKKVLFTSVSS

-134 SEKLEVTPPAYNY
+134 SERLEVTPPAYNY

-189 YFELVHSRDEIKER
+189 YFQLVHSRDEIKER
-203 KAKCESQLDIFKAM
+203 KAKNESQLEIYKAM
-217 IEGLD
+217 LEGLD

-235 ALRKDV
+235 ALKKDV
-241 AIYQKEYAEVLDK
+241 AVYQKEYAEVLDK

-269 YETEQMLKEI
+269 YETGQMLKEI

-299 ECGTELADTIQLK
+299 ECGRELSDTIQLK
-312 SKNYNLIEDAILIK
+312 SKNYNLIEDAILLK
-326 NDLQISLLEYQMQI
+326 NDLQVSLLEYQKKI

-345 MYKELLEQMSAYE
+345 LYKELLGQMSEYE
-358 KKLKINN
+358 KKLKINTR
-365 EKTDDV
+365 KVDDV
-371 LRQKGLSELR
+371 LRRKGLSELR
-381 DEVVSEQVDVIDAI
+381 DEVVSEQMDVIGTI
-395 ETAKAELKD
+395 EKDKAELKT
-404 VGTKINAY
+404 VGTQISAY

-417 RVEAQYYEHMMTAR
+417 RIEEQYYEHMLTAR

-441 DSFKKITNSVNA
+441 DSFKKLTNSVNA

-472 RKMFNKDAIEFP
+472 RKIFNGEAIEFP

-489 PNNVETDNQKKYG
+489 PNNVETDNQKKHG
-502 LVQYIINK
+502 LVQYIIDK
-510 CDSGQL
+510 CNSGQL

-521 GFNEKDI
+521 GFDEKNI
-528 EPDKQVH
+528 EIDKQIH

-542 KYKLLDS
+542 KYQLLDS

-557 LLDELCDASSLQ
+557 LLDELCDAS
-569 I
+569 

>member
-1 MWKEDMIMRLIFRE
+1 MRLIFRE
-15 LFIFSPSEKKAKK
+15 LFVFSPSEKKAKK
-28 VEFTDG
+28 VVFMDG

-67 EKNWEGKD
+67 EKNWEGKN
-75 KVYVLKIDIDGIWY
+75 KVYVLKMDIDGIEY

-100 FSEDKEVLFTSVSS
+100 FSKDKKVLFTSVSS

-134 SEKLEVTPPAYNY
+134 SERLEVTPPAYNY

-189 YFELVHSRDEIKER
+189 YFQLVHSRDEIKER
-203 KAKCESQLDIFKAM
+203 KAKNESQLEIYKAM
-217 IEGLD
+217 LEGLD

-235 ALRKDV
+235 ALKKDV

-269 YETEQMLKEI
+269 YETGQMLKEI

-299 ECGTELADTIQLK
+299 ECGRELSDTIQLK
-312 SKNYNLIEDAILIK
+312 SKNYNLIEDAILLK
-326 NDLQISLLEYQMQI
+326 NDLQVSLLEYQKKI

-345 MYKELLEQMSAYE
+345 LYKELLGQMSEYE
-358 KKLKINN
+358 KKLKINTR
-365 EKTDDV
+365 KVDDV
-371 LRQKGLSELR
+371 LRRKGLSELR
-381 DEVVSEQVDVIDAI
+381 DEVVSEQMDVIGTI
-395 ETAKAELKD
+395 EKDKAELKT
-404 VGTKINAY
+404 VGTQISAY

-417 RVEAQYYEHMMTAR
+417 RIEEQYYEHMLTAR

-441 DSFKKITNSVNA
+441 DSFKKLTNSVNA

-472 RKMFNKDAIEFP
+472 RKIFNGEAIEFP

-489 PNNVETDNQKKYG
+489 PNNVETDNQKKHG
-502 LVQYIINK
+502 LVQYIIDK
-510 CDSGQL
+510 CNSGQL

-521 GFNEKDI
+521 GFDEKNI
-528 EPDKQVH
+528 ETDKQIH

-542 KYKLLDS
+542 KHQLLDS

-557 LLDELCDASSLQ
+557 LLDELCDAS
-569 I
+569 

>member
-75 KVYVLKIDIDGIWY
+75 KVYVLKIDIDGIGY

-114 RELSEKLKRY
+114 RELSEKLKSY

-147 LPFYLDQDHYEGNN
+147 LPFYIDQDHYEGNN
-161 YAAFKNLGQYAGF
+161 YAAFKNLGQYVGF

-189 YFELVHSRDEIKER
+189 YFELVHSRDEIKEK
-203 KAKCESQLDIFKAM
+203 KAQSESQLEIFKAM

-222 KKLAGASVSSSYE
+222 KKLAGVSVSSSYE

-241 AIYQKEYAEVLDK
+241 AIYQKEYAEVLGK

-326 NDLQISLLEYQMQI
+326 NDLQISLLEYQRQI

-381 DEVVSEQVDVIDAI
+381 DEVVSEQIDVIDAI
-395 ETAKAELKD
+395 ETAKAELKA

-472 RKMFNKDAIEFP
+472 RKMFNKEAIEFP

-502 LVQYIINK
+502 LVQYITNK

-528 EPDKQVH
+528 EPDKRVH

-557 LLDELCDASSLQ
+557 LLDELCDAS
-569 I
+569 

>member
-15 LFIFSPSEKKAKK
+15 LFVFSPSEKKAKK
-28 VEFTDG
+28 VVFMDG
-34 INIITSS
+34 INIITAS

-67 EKNWEGKD
+67 EKNWEGKN
-75 KVYVLKIDIDGIWY
+75 KVYVLKMDIDGIEY

-100 FSEDKEVLFTSVSS
+100 FSKDKKVLFTSVSS

-134 SEKLEVTPPAYNY
+134 SERLEVTPPAYNY

-189 YFELVHSRDEIKER
+189 YFQLVHSRDEIKER
-203 KAKCESQLDIFKAM
+203 KAKNESQLEIYKAM
-217 IEGLD
+217 LEGLD

-235 ALRKDV
+235 ALKKDV
-241 AIYQKEYAEVLDK
+241 AVYQKEYAEVLDK

-269 YETEQMLKEI
+269 YETGQMLKEI

-299 ECGTELADTIQLK
+299 ECGRELSDTIQLK
-312 SKNYNLIEDAILIK
+312 SKNYNLIEDAILLK
-326 NDLQISLLEYQMQI
+326 NDLQVSLLEYQKKI

-345 MYKELLEQMSAYE
+345 LYKELLGQMSEYE
-358 KKLKINN
+358 KKLKINTR
-365 EKTDDV
+365 KVDDV
-371 LRQKGLSELR
+371 LRRKGLSELR
-381 DEVVSEQVDVIDAI
+381 DEVVSEQMDVIGTI
-395 ETAKAELKD
+395 EKDKAELKT
-404 VGTKINAY
+404 VGTQISAY

-417 RVEAQYYEHMMTAR
+417 RIEEQYYEHMLTAR

-441 DSFKKITNSVNA
+441 DSFKKLTNSVNA

-472 RKMFNKDAIEFP
+472 RKIFNGEAIEFP

-489 PNNVETDNQKKYG
+489 PNNVETDNQKKHG
-502 LVQYIINK
+502 LVQYIIDK
-510 CDSGQL
+510 CNSGQL

-521 GFNEKDI
+521 GFDEKNI
-528 EPDKQVH
+528 ETDKQIH

-542 KYKLLDS
+542 KYQLLDS

-557 LLDELCDASSLQ
+557 LLDELCDAS
-569 I
+569 